1 MNAPALR
8 ARTCAIVVGVVGFAV
23 GFLVSAARAAESDHA
38 SVATGSSGAPATA
51 MAMGNAPATA
61 PVNTAIVPQLNPR
74 FESRHA
80 EFVEIA
86 KKGDID
92 VLFMGDSITDWWRSA
107 GRPGS
112 TPGPETPYAGKP
124 VFEKY
129 FGEWKVANFG
139 IAGDTTQGVLFR
151 LQNGEGT
158 GFQPK
163 VVMLMIGTN
172 NASRNTA
179 AEIAEGVTAVVTE
192 LRKDFPAARILLLGI
207 FPRATPDN
215 PVRAKLAEVNATIAK
230 LNDNAHVFY
239 LDIGANFLAA
249 DGTIPK
255 SVMSDG
261 LHPTTHGYEIWAEA
275 VKEPLTKLLTLAAP

>member
-23 GFLVSAARAAESDHA
+23 GFLVSAARAAEPDHT

-51 MAMGNAPATA
+51 DAAATPA
-61 PVNTAIVPQLNPR
+61 VNTAIVPQLNPR
-74 FESRHA
+74 FASRHA

-139 IAGDTTQGVLFR
+139 IAGDTTQGVLYR

-179 AEIAEGVTAVVTE
+179 PEIAEGVTAVVTE

-207 FPRATPDN
+207 FPRATPDS
-215 PVRAKLAEVNATIAK
+215 PLRAKLAEVNATIAK

-239 LDIGANFLAA
+239 RDIGEKFLAP

-275 VKEPLTKLLTLAAP
+275 VKEPLTKLLTLAAR